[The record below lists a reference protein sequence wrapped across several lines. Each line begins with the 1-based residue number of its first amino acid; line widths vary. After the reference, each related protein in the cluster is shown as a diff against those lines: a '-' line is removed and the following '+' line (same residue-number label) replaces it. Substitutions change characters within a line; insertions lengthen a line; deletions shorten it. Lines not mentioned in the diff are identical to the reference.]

1 MNKRNAAGRKTE
13 NKFAGQ
19 LASHLDQQLAL
30 LTEALG
36 QCLTEANS
44 IPRQQDEYGHHRAGE
59 ITHAMAIA
67 RTSAKLVTSLAK
79 ITSEFRHDIVVSH
92 IGKTEPS
99 MRSGPLRVR
108 RIPVRNPFPEGSYSA
123 AGRDE
128 SLDQGV
134 PPSNSE
140 GSNG

>member
-1 MNKRNAAGRKTE
+1 M
-13 NKFAGQ
+13 
-19 LASHLDQQLAL
+19 AL

-36 QCLTEANS
+36 ECLTEANS

-92 IGKTEPS
+92 VAKTEPS
-99 MRSGPLRVR
+99 IRSGPLRVR
-108 RIPVRNPFPEGSYSA
+108 RIPVRNPFSEDSRKA
-123 AGRDE
+123 AEPDADE
-128 SLDQGV
+128 
-134 PPSNSE
+134 N
-140 GSNG
+140 